1 MKSDNPFDILNNRLD
16 EIFIRLEEIQ
26 NSKDSNSSTEDSS
39 EILTVK
45 QAAEYLNL
53 SIYSI
58 YAKTS
63 QKSIPHA
70 KRGRHLYFFKDD
82 LRAWLKSAKSKTREE
97 IQLEAEDFL
106 LKSQKRPAKKLS
118 I

>member
-1 MKSDNPFDILNNRLD
+1 MKSENPFEILNSRLD
-16 EIFIRLEEIQ
+16 EIFLRLEEIQ
-26 NSKDSNSSTEDSS
+26 NSKVSTATMEESN

-82 LRAWLKSAKSKTREE
+82 LRNWLASAKSKTRE
-97 IQLEAEDFL
+97 
-106 LKSQKRPAKKLS
+106 
-118 I
+118 

>member
-1 MKSDNPFDILNNRLD
+1 MKSDNPFEILNNRLD
-16 EIFIRLEEIQ
+16 EIFLRLEEIQ
-26 NSKDSNSSTEDSS
+26 NSKVSTSTMEESN

-82 LRAWLKSAKSKTREE
+82 LRNWLASAKSKTREE
-97 IQLEAEDFL
+97 INQEAEDYL
-106 LKSQKRPAKKLS
+106 LKNKKRPAKTR
-118 I
+118 

>member
-1 MKSDNPFDILNNRLD
+1 MKSDNPFEILNNRLD

-26 NSKDSNSSTEDSS
+26 KSNVSTTNLEESK
-39 EILTVK
+39 EIMTVK

-82 LRAWLKSAKSKTREE
+82 LRNWLKSAKSKTQEE
-97 IQLEAEDFL
+97 INQEAEDYL
-106 LKSQKRPAKKLS
+106 LNSNKRATKNRSL
-118 I
+118 